1 MNATEQDT
9 SSSTSTTS
17 ATVILEKTMQMMG
30 LDGDSS
36 KDGNISMDNLYPAL
50 IQCFTVIICG
60 WVEFS
65 YNFGYARIWKI
76 FQSNVMLKIK
86 S

>member
-1 MNATEQDT
+1 MNATEEDMT
-9 SSSTSTTS
+9 SSSTTS
-17 ATVILEKTMQMMG
+17 ASVILEKTMQMMG

-60 WVEFS
+60 
-65 YNFGYARIWKI
+65 
-76 FQSNVMLKIK
+76 
-86 S
+86 